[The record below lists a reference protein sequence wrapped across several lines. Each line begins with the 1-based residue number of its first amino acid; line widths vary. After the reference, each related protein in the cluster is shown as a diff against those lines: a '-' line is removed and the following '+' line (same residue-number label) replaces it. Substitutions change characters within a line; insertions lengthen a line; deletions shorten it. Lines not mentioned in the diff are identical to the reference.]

1 MPTTNRRRPRVAFLT
16 SHAPYPPPLI
26 GAQIRVH
33 QLIRALSEDVD
44 IVLVVLEPSDKAP
57 SDAEWELRHRVTR
70 VLSVPRPDRS
80 TAADP
85 LWGPWSAVG
94 RATVQS
100 LLPGRRPPFFNSLWS
115 EPLIAQLRTLAGELQ
130 IDGAW
135 ATRSWMGE
143 MAKAAGI
150 GRIIVDVD
158 DFEGELMVDRLQGGP
173 PYRRKRLHEIQARC
187 LLRYERS
194 LRKRFDALCICKEE
208 DRNLLDD
215 GPAAVHVVPNGVDI
229 PTNPRLSPQ
238 RTDNI
243 LFVGTLWYQP
253 NVESLRHF
261 VTEVLPRVRAERPE
275 ATLTVAGRGPVSE
288 ELRTFLAGADAELH
302 ESPATL
308 DAFYDAAAVSVAPL
322 LAGGGTSI
330 KVLESLAHAVPTI
343 ATSTAV
349 RGLGL
354 ASGTHLIVADS
365 ATEFAA
371 ACIALLRDPEHARTL
386 GRAGREEVARRFSWG
401 SAGARA
407 RAALR
412 QLLGERAAGD

>member
-33 QLIRALSEDVD
+33 QLIRALSTDVD
-44 IVLVVLEPSDKAP
+44 IVLVVLESSDKAP
-57 SDAEWELRHRVTR
+57 SDIEWDLRPQMTR
-70 VLSVPRPDRS
+70 ILSVPRPDRS
-80 TAADP
+80 IVPDP
-85 LWGPWSAVG
+85 LWGPWTAVG
-94 RATVQS
+94 RATVQC
-100 LLPGRRPPFFNSLWS
+100 LVPGKRPPFFNSLWS
-115 EPLIAQLRTLAGELQ
+115 EPLIAQLRSLATEMQ
-130 IDGAW
+130 IDAAW

-158 DFEGELMVDRLQGGP
+158 DFEGELMVDRLRSGP
-173 PYRRKRLHEIQARC
+173 SYRRKALHEIQAQR
-187 LLRYERS
+187 LMRYERS
-194 LRKRFDALCICKEE
+194 LRKKFDALCICKEE
-208 DRNLLDD
+208 DRGLLDE
-215 GPAAVHVVPNGVDI
+215 GPAKVHVVPNGVEI
-229 PTNPRLSPQ
+229 PATPRLRPSQ
-238 RTDNI
+238 AANI

-253 NVESLRHF
+253 NVESLRYF
-261 VTEVLPRVRAERPE
+261 VTDVLPRIRTELPD
-275 ATLTVAGRGPVSE
+275 ATLTVAGRGPVSD
-288 ELRTFLAGADAELH
+288 ELRALLAAAGAELH

-330 KVLESLAHAVPTI
+330 KVLESLAHGVPTV

-354 ASGTHLIVADS
+354 APETHLAVADS
-365 ATEFAA
+365 ASDFAA
-371 ACIALLRDPEHARTL
+371 ACIGLLREPERARAL
-386 GRAGREEVARRFSWG
+386 GRAGREEVARRFSWE

-407 RAALR
+407 RAALQ
-412 QLLGERAAGD
+412 QLVGERAAGD